1 MCTSTN
7 HLLQQSGRELV
18 NVLSVVCTVVA
29 LIPYVFFSTDRV
41 SILSQM

>member
-7 HLLQQSGRELV
+7 HLLQQSGRESV
-18 NVLSVVCTVVA
+18 NVLSAVCTVVA
-29 LIPYVFFSTDRV
+29 LIPHVFFSTGRV